1 MDAMEAKI
9 KELEVRIE
17 KLEDDVQMH
26 DFFWDGLGKTWRRR
40 GLKNAIG
47 VAEYVENQDEY
58 IKELEAKQPKWISV
72 KDRLPPNDYAFVV
85 ACDSKGENDSEVVYY
100 DCDTNRWDNGE
111 YSFPFEVFTHWMPL
125 PEAPKE

>member
-1 MDAMEAKI
+1 MHITAEKKKKGHLASEADAVMDAMKAK
-9 KELEVRIE
+9 
-17 KLEDDVQMH
+17 
-26 DFFWDGLGKTWRRR
+26 
-40 GLKNAIG
+40 
-47 VAEYVENQDEY
+47 

-72 KDRLPPNDYAFVV
+72 KERLPPNDYVFVV

-111 YSFPFEVFTHWMPL
+111 YSFPFETFTHWMSL